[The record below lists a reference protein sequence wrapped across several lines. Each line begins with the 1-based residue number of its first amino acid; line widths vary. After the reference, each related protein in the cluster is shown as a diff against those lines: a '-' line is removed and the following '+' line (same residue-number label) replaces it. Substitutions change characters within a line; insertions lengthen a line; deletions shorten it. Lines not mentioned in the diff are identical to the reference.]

1 MLNQKRTI
9 FRKESLERLS
19 SPERL
24 DQLMQVVSLKSWLPL
39 TTLGCLVGAAVIW
52 SIYGRI
58 PITVE
63 GRGVLVY
70 PHKVVPIE
78 SKTSG
83 QILSLNISVGDVIKK
98 GDIIAT
104 IDQVE
109 LRNQLQLLRARL
121 GELEKQHLKASSLE
135 MKRKQMDKK
144 AIQEQRQN
152 LLQKLSILRNMTPI
166 LKEKGLIA
174 IQRDRQNLQQRLRVL
189 RDLTPN
195 FKKRWLNRQ
204 MLLREG
210 AVTEDVVIQSR
221 QDYLNNIGD
230 INDVEFQLKQLD
242 VKEADTKRQY
252 LENLNEIKN
261 IQAQLQEQN
270 TKEANLAQQDL
281 TTLNTRK
288 NQIQDVK
295 LEIAK
300 LEQQIANNSQIISQ
314 YSGRVLEI
322 ILNPGEFVSSGT
334 RVATMD
340 VENTASSKLVGI
352 TYFSIKDG
360 KKIQKGMT
368 VQITPETV
376 KRERFGGIVGTVTDV
391 SPFPIT
397 KEAAYNLIGNP
408 EVVSSLISQKQEGL
422 MQISSELLLDPK
434 TFSGYRWSSS
444 SGPRQKISP
453 GTTTIVRVKVDERAP
468 ITFVIPIL
476 RSYSGIF

>member
-1 MLNQKRTI
+1 M
-9 FRKESLERLS
+9 
-19 SPERL
+19 
-24 DQLMQVVSLKSWLPL
+24 
-39 TTLGCLVGAAVIW
+39 
-52 SIYGRI
+52 
-58 PITVE
+58 
-63 GRGVLVY
+63 
-70 PHKVVPIE
+70 
-78 SKTSG
+78 
-83 QILSLNISVGDVIKK
+83 
-98 GDIIAT
+98 
-104 IDQVE
+104 
-109 LRNQLQLLRARL
+109 
-121 GELEKQHLKASSLE
+121 
-135 MKRKQMDKK
+135 
-144 AIQEQRQN
+144 
-152 LLQKLSILRNMTPI
+152 
-166 LKEKGLIA
+166 
-174 IQRDRQNLQQRLRVL
+174 
-189 RDLTPN
+189 
-195 FKKRWLNRQ
+195 
-204 MLLREG
+204 
-210 AVTEDVVIQSR
+210 
-221 QDYLNNIGD
+221 
-230 INDVEFQLKQLD
+230 
-242 VKEADTKRQY
+242 
-252 LENLNEIKN
+252 NEIKN

-270 TKEANLAQQDL
+270 TKEANIAQQDL